1 MTVDVA
7 LTVCLAGINL
17 IAFIIYGVDKW
28 KARRNKWRIPEA
40 TLLGLAVIGGS
51 VGALVGMFVF
61 HHKTH
66 HMKFKFGVPLILA
79 VQVAL
84 LVNLLSIW

>member
-79 VQVAL
+79 VQAAL
-84 LVNLLSIW
+84 LVNLLSIR

>member
-1 MTVDVA
+1 MKVDVA
-7 LTVCLAGINL
+7 LTICLSAINL
-17 IAFIIYGVDKW
+17 LAFIVYGVDKW

-40 TLLGLAVIGGS
+40 ALLGLAVIGGS
-51 VGALVGMFVF
+51 VGALLGMFVF

-84 LVNLLSIW
+84 LVNLLSIR